1 MAKEGKDS
9 PRNSNEKHKDLSR
22 RSFLTGTAGV
32 STAVAVTGLLGGPAF
47 GQTSNTPDT
56 KRATTELP
64 IPADAAPP
72 KTTEYLYD
80 VLVIGGGFAGLNAAI
95 AARKAGQSVLMI
107 DKGRPGY
114 SGLSC
119 FASSHRWFDPDFGD
133 DAKAFRES
141 IQKGGEYIVNLDW
154 YQVWIDESKQAYQRL
169 KEWKILAQYPKASKA
184 GDYDKTQDF
193 PGYREEFSELDRRT
207 LFTNV
212 LDSNGVQYL
221 PRTMITD
228 VVQQDGR
235 VAGAM
240 GFDVP
245 SGVVLTF
252 HAKAV
257 ILCTGGGSYKPS
269 GFPTSSNTFDGE
281 YIGYQLGLPIVGKE
295 FDDFHTTISYAPGN
309 AFLTNS
315 WEYLENIWLCG
326 GDVTA
331 ENAES
336 NAISK
341 GKALVQARV
350 LKALGGLANND
361 GTGVTDVTKENTG
374 RRGGTLS
381 GRADDPRTGKA
392 NSPTP
397 KEDIYGAAVGM
408 CLHLTSGVFCGLDDL
423 VGDTGVPGLYVAGDG
438 ANGSGVTGTAYPHG
452 VGFTSN
458 FCSIQGW
465 RAGQVAAR
473 YAGSVPL
480 EKISAER
487 VGSVTKEILAPKE
500 IKTGLDP
507 NWARDVLQALM
518 APYWIHIAKSE
529 SALRGALAQ
538 VEHLRDEV
546 VPKLMAPSAHDL
558 RLCHEMKHKI
568 LSAEMKLRASLERQE
583 SRGLHYRTDYPFRD
597 DKNFLCYITMQKAKD
612 GSMAPSKVPVKSA
625 WIGDLK
631 QDYARRYGW
640 RFPGEAKAMGLPEE
654 KARSGNWG

>member
-295 FDDFHTTISYAPGN
+295 FDDF
-309 AFLTNS
+309 
-315 WEYLENIWLCG
+315 LC
-326 GDVTA
+326 
-331 ENAES
+331 
-336 NAISK
+336 
-341 GKALVQARV
+341 
-350 LKALGGLANND
+350 
-361 GTGVTDVTKENTG
+361 
-374 RRGGTLS
+374 
-381 GRADDPRTGKA
+381 TGK
-392 NSPTP
+392 
-397 KEDIYGAAVGM
+397 
-408 CLHLTSGVFCGLDDL
+408 CLPDEL
-423 VGDTGVPGLYVAGDG
+423 VG
-438 ANGSGVTGTAYPHG
+438 
-452 VGFTSN
+452 
-458 FCSIQGW
+458 
-465 RAGQVAAR
+465 
-473 YAGSVPL
+473 
-480 EKISAER
+480 ISR
-487 VGSVTKEILAPKE
+487 KHL
-500 IKTGLDP
+500 
-507 NWARDVLQALM
+507 
-518 APYWIHIAKSE
+518 
-529 SALRGALAQ
+529 ALRW
-538 VEHLRDEV
+538 R
-546 VPKLMAPSAHDL
+546 
-558 RLCHEMKHKI
+558 CN
-568 LSAEMKLRASLERQE
+568 
-583 SRGLHYRTDYPFRD
+583 SRE
-597 DKNFLCYITMQKAKD
+597 C
-612 GSMAPSKVPVKSA
+612 
-625 WIGDLK
+625 
-631 QDYARRYGW
+631 
-640 RFPGEAKAMGLPEE
+640 
-654 KARSGNWG
+654 